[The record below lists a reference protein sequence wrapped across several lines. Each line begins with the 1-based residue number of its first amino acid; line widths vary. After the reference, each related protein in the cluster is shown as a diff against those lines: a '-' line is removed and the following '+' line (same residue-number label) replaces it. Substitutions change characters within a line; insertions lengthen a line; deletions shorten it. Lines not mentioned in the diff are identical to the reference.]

1 MGSRIT
7 QYFASI
13 FQAISTFSSHLAVA
27 ALRLSIFVQTY
38 VYVCTH
44 IFLQVSISHIFMAP
58 QILPY
63 ILASISN
70 IFILLS
76 LITKHQKICLFF
88 FFSRRLR
95 GGGTVQYLS
104 SLKNIHFTKTKRE
117 NCCHSLSSYNSTY
130 SLLFTSREKGVLN
143 IGIR

>member
-1 MGSRIT
+1 MGSRRT
-7 QYFASI
+7 HFASI
-13 FQAISTFSSHLAVA
+13 FQAITLNPFGGGFAVVCFTYRRMYPYFFIGFNFTYFYGSSNSAIYFGLY
-27 ALRLSIFVQTY
+27 FK
-38 VYVCTH
+38 H
-44 IFLQVSISHIFMAP
+44 IYP
-58 QILPY
+58 
-63 ILASISN
+63 
-70 IFILLS
+70 FILNYKAS
-76 LITKHQKICLFF
+76 KDMFIFF